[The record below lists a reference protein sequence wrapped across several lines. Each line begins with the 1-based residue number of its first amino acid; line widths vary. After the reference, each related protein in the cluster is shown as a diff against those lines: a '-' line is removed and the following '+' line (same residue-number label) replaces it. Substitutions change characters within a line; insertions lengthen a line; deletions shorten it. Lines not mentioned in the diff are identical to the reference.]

1 MVGGDDG
8 KYRSYRGNGRN
19 NQRNRCPCTRRL
31 PKFMNKYGD
40 KVGPT
45 IEWYRKA
52 GRSWDQI
59 IETASKPG
67 GGDLGY

>member
-1 MVGGDDG
+1 LYSPLA
-8 KYRSYRGNGRN
+8 KIHERN
-19 NQRNRCPCTRRL
+19 L
-31 PKFMNKYGD
+31 NKYGD